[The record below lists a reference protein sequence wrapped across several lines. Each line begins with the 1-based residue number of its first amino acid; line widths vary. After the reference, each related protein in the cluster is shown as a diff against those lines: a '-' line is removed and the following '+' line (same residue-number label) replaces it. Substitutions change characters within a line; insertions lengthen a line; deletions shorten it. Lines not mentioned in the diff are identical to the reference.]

1 MENFNEMVKL
11 LGLTD
16 QIQWD
21 FALYWLFFINVIL
34 LMVQPEGSAFATMLG
49 IAVLVS
55 AVIDKTFAFGYML
68 DPGAY
73 TPQKYHEEVFI
84 GTYLVRVAMFVGP
97 LTVAGSTKDPKVR
110 GLAIIAGISGGVYM
124 FARWFFQQYKSDV
137 KGRISYLDIQFAL
150 QDVGLLLLLGRVW
163 LRHHFTVNRNI
174 PVTVL
179 GNVASDDVEIKIA

>member
-1 MENFNEMVKL
+1 MENFNEMLDL

-21 FALYWLFFINVIL
+21 LALYWIFFINVIL
-34 LMVQPEGSAFATMLG
+34 LMVQPEGSAFATLLC
-49 IAVLVS
+49 IVVLVS
-55 AVIDKTFAFGYML
+55 AVIDKTLAFGYML

-84 GTYLVRVAMFVGP
+84 GTYLIRVAMFVGP
-97 LTVAGSTKDPKVR
+97 LTIAGSTKNSKVR
-110 GLAIIAGISGGVYM
+110 GLAILAGISGGAYM

-163 LRHHFTVNRNI
+163 LRYHFTVNRDI
-174 PVTVL
+174 PVTVS
-179 GNVASDDVEIKIA
+179 GNIASDDIEIKIA